1 VTDWLDIGL
10 WIVQGVLAL
19 IFLLAGSM
27 HALRYEASKKNLPWV
42 KDMPRGIVVFDGV
55 MEILGGLGIVLPR
68 LTGILPWLTSLAATG
83 LAIIMLSAMVLHAR
97 RKEYPAIGM
106 TGLLLVLAVIVAYGR
121 WFLIA

>member
-42 KDMPRGIVVFDGV
+42 KDLPRGIVVFDGV
-55 MEILGGLGIVLPR
+55 MEIVGGLGVVLPR
-68 LTGILPWLTSLAATG
+68 LMGILPWLTPLAATG
-83 LAIIMLSAMVLHAR
+83 LAVIMLSAMALHAR

-106 TGLLLVLAVIVAYGR
+106 TGLLFVLAVIVAYGR